1 MCVWREYKA
10 RARKRKSLCA
20 GNGKP
25 QLHAGI
31 DCIRTVPHA
40 GHVVHFEAAVGHVA
54 RRSQP
59 PRVRVRHLEFSAL
72 VEVGARSFEV
82 RGPVQVHKLTR
93 RPEHL
98 PMLDAQAL
106 VFRTKIVNLET
117 DSVRAG
123 YPRTNATHEL
133 LQRQAVARG
142 LARTVRQNEHRHYT
156 PSHAGR
162 SACVRGACRA
172 GV

>member
-1 MCVWREYKA
+1 M
-10 RARKRKSLCA
+10 CA

-25 QLHAGI
+25 QRHAV
-31 DCIRTVPHA
+31 IRTVPHA

-123 YPRTNATHEL
+123 YPRTKRNPRTPPTASSCTGT
-133 LQRQAVARG
+133 A